1 MRKRQKCHFIRV
13 GHCLM
18 TMTTVWGSTS
28 YAIFQRLM
36 TMFQRLGETLLRTK
50 RRMLRFERCCSDT
63 NRPDRSSASPRRWE
77 RSQQVYAAFSH

>member
-36 TMFQRLGETLLRTK
+36 TMFQRLMTMFQRLGETLLRTK
-50 RRMLRFERCCSDT
+50 RRMLRFEICCSDT
-63 NRPDRSSASPRRWE
+63 NRPDRSSASPRR
-77 RSQQVYAAFSH
+77 